1 MVATLQ
7 DRIKQ
12 LRLEAHMT
20 QEDLAKELRVSKG
33 AVGNWE
39 TGIRRP
45 SPETL
50 EEMSDLF
57 NINMDYLL
65 GRTDKRPEFSLEE
78 KWIIKCYRNAD
89 EDTKTAVQAILR
101 RFWVSGTSLE
111 D

>member
-12 LRLEAHMT
+12 LRIEAHMT

-50 EEMSDLF
+50 DEMSDLF

>member
-1 MVATLQ
+1 MATLA

-12 LRLEAHMT
+12 LRVESHLT
-20 QEDLAKELRVSKG
+20 QEDLARELRVSKG

-45 SPETL
+45 GAETL
-50 EEMSDLF
+50 EEMSDIF
-57 NINMDYLL
+57 NVNMDYLL
-65 GRTDKRPEFSLEE
+65 GRSDNRPEYSFEE
-78 KWIIKCYRNAD
+78 KWVIKCYRNAD

-101 RFWVSGTSLE
+101 RFWVDGMSIT